1 MYFKNPEILY
11 FLALLIIPI
20 LVHLF
25 QLQKF
30 VKIPFSNVA
39 FLQKIQQQT
48 RKSSRIKKWLILAT
62 RLLLVSGI
70 IFAFSQPY
78 FGNINKSEKQHSFL
92 YLDTSLST
100 STKGEKGN
108 LLQVAIQ
115 EIIESTALNNR
126 YSLLTNT
133 NFHKDLSKDELKNV
147 LLKVEKTAKK
157 LDLETVFLKIAQEEK
172 TRTNTLNENILI
184 SDFQGTYKNKFTNV
198 TAAFSAVQL
207 IPSKKNNVSI
217 DSVFVSI
224 ENNNSFRV
232 HALVTNQGVEKENLP
247 IALFNGEKLISKQ
260 TFFIAKDSQK
270 TIEFNVQNSA
280 SFAGK
285 LALSFTDAF
294 LFDNQYFFN
303 LNNSAKIRVLS
314 LGKKADFLS
323 KIYTKETFTYR
334 HSTPQNINYNSIQKQ
349 QLIVLNELENIP
361 EILMKSLVNFSK
373 NGGSIALIP
382 NEKINLASYNLFLKT
397 LKLGKMESMKKDTLK
412 ITTIHY
418 NHPIFENVFSEK
430 ITNFQYPEV
439 HNYYPILANTSKI
452 VSFENNTPFIS
463 QLGNSN
469 FYYISSALHKK
480 NSNFLNSPLIVP
492 VFFNFG
498 NKSFQYPKLA
508 YRIDQENIFEIETQ
522 IGKDEILTISNA
534 LTSFIPLQQTLQ
546 NKVIITTKEQPLE
559 TGFYAILKQKKEIK
573 KIAFNA
579 PKEESLLR
587 YLDLNT
593 FKKRYKNSSI
603 SLSVKDVFEKINKK
617 NEVHWLWKWFLALAI
632 VSLFL
637 EILILKFYTP

>member
-78 FGNINKSEKQHSFL
+78 FGNINKGEKQHSFL

-198 TAAFSAVQL
+198 TTAFSAVQL